1 MMGSEMNRE
10 QLLKKFKGRPVIE
23 LPTPSIIADITAMDT
38 NLARMDAYFAGS
50 GSKLRPHFKSHKCVT
65 LAKRQMDYPNTVGI
79 TCAKLSEAEQLV
91 KRGVQDIL
99 IANQVIGL
107 DKTARIAEMNR
118 IAAVHVAVDSRL
130 GIKQLGTAAQKAGVT
145 IGVFVEIDIGMS
157 RGGVQPGKP
166 VLDLAEIISA
176 TQELSFKGIQS
187 YEGHIV
193 TIEDYEERK
202 RRVEQDMKPVMKTKK
217 RLEQKGFQTIVSSG
231 GTGTYDITG
240 NIEGIDELQCGSYVL
255 MDSAYKKIRPE
266 FQNARFILA
275 TVISDQQESK
285 TLDVGL
291 KGMGAEFGAPE
302 MLGHPE
308 AEFLGMSEEHLK
320 VRNLTAGIGDKIRV
334 IPPHGCTTNNL
345 YAKMWITRNDIIE
358 DVWPIEGQGCL
369 E

>member
-1 MMGSEMNRE
+1 MGSEMIRE
-10 QLLKKFKGRPVIE
+10 QLLQKFKGRQLIE
-23 LPTPSIIADITAMDT
+23 LPTPSIIADVTAMET
-38 NLARMDAYFAGS
+38 NLARMDGFFTGK

-65 LAKRQMDYPNTVGI
+65 LAKWQMDYPNTAGI

-91 KRGVQDIL
+91 KGGIQDIL

-107 DKTARIAEMNR
+107 DKTVRIAEMNR
-118 IAAVHVAVDSRL
+118 KAAVHVAVDSKL
-130 GIKQLGTAAQKAGVT
+130 GIKQLGTAAQRAGVT
-145 IGVFVEIDIGMS
+145 IGVFVEIDIGMR

-166 VLDLAEIISA
+166 AMDLVETISQ
-176 TQELSFKGIQS
+176 TEGIRFKGIQS

-193 TIEDYEERK
+193 TLEDYEERK
-202 RRVEQDMKPVMKTKK
+202 RRVEQDMKPVIETKK
-217 RLEQKGFQTIVSSG
+217 HLEQKGFQTIVSSG

-266 FQNARFILA
+266 FQNARYILA
-275 TVISDQQESK
+275 TVISDQQDSK

-302 MLGHPE
+302 FLDHPE
-308 AEFLGMSEEHLK
+308 AEFLGLAEEHLK
-320 VRNLTAGIGDKIRV
+320 VRNLKAGIGEKIRV
-334 IPPHGCTTNNL
+334 VPPHGCTTNNL
-345 YAKMWITRNDIIE
+345 YATMWITKNDIIE
-358 DVWPIEGQGCL
+358 DVWDIEGRGCL

>member
-1 MMGSEMNRE
+1 MGSEMNRE
-10 QLLKKFKGRPVIE
+10 KLLQQFKGSPVIE
-23 LPTPSIIADITAMDT
+23 LPTPSMVADISAMEK
-38 NLARMDAYFAGS
+38 NLARMDAFFTGT

-65 LAKRQMDYPNTVGI
+65 LARKQIDYPNTVGI

-91 KRGVQDIL
+91 AGGVQDIL

-107 DKTARIAEMNR
+107 DKTARIAEMNSN
-118 IAAVHVAVDSRL
+118 ASVHVAVDSKF
-130 GIKQLGTAAQKAGVT
+130 GIEQLGNAAQRAGVT
-145 IGVFVEIDIGMS
+145 IGVFVEIDIGMR

-166 VLDLAEIISA
+166 AMDLADIISQ
-176 TQELSFKGIQS
+176 TEGIRFKGIQS

-193 TIEDYEERK
+193 TLEDYEERK
-202 RRVEQDMKPVMKTKK
+202 RRAEQDMKPVIETKK
-217 RLEQKGFQTIVSSG
+217 HLEQKGFKPIVSSG

-266 FQNARFILA
+266 FQIARYILA
-275 TVISDQQESK
+275 TVISDQQDSK

-302 MLGHPE
+302 ILNHPE
-308 AEFLGMSEEHLK
+308 AEFLGLAEEHLK
-320 VRNLTAGIGDKIRV
+320 VRNMKAGIGEKIRV
-334 IPPHGCTTNNL
+334 VPPHGCTTNNL
-345 YAKMWITRNDIIE
+345 YAKMWITKNDIIE
-358 DVWPIEGQGCL
+358 DVWDIEGRGCL